1 MRQRPVL
8 TLGVCFILG
17 CLILGL
23 FNSAPSAGQAPPRPP
38 EAARPGK
45 YQVSVGAYSPHN
57 VRMIVLC
64 DTETGQ
70 LWRWDGEGDWVEMP
84 TPVFKKSK

>member
-1 MRQRPVL
+1 MRQRPTL
-8 TLGVCFILG
+8 LLGVCFILG

-45 YQVSVGAYSPHN
+45 YQVAASNMGPSTSV
-57 VRMIVLC
+57 VVLC
-64 DTETGQ
+64 DTETGRM
-70 LWRWDGEGDWVEMP
+70 WRSDNGGDWGEIAS
-84 TPVFKKSK
+84 PVFKKGK